1 MKRLPYADAEKKCE
15 ASFLGH
21 GDWWHLYTPGN
32 LTELLFRDDDDY
44 RYVMNL
50 MARCLAEVPGLA
62 VVAFEVMSNHLHI
75 VLCGSEVGTR
85 LFFELFRKRLSRYM
99 ATRYESALSARFQ
112 MSLKPV
118 PDLKALRNTI
128 VYVNRNGYV
137 VTPECTPFSYPWGT
151 GPYYFCRFL
160 PDARLSDLK
169 DRAARRMFKGRN
181 PHLPGDYLV
190 INGHI
195 APPSYCDIRL
205 GMAMFR
211 DAHHYFWMVS
221 KDVEAYEEIAKDL
234 DDGEFLTDNELFT
247 QLWKYVRS
255 AYDISSL
262 KELSQAQKIDLA
274 KRLRYDYRSSNGQIR
289 RVLGLSQYEV
299 DSLFPLGAHAPQ

>member
-1 MKRLPYADAEKKCE
+1 
-15 ASFLGH
+15 
-21 GDWWHLYTPGN
+21 
-32 LTELLFRDDDDY
+32 
-44 RYVMNL
+44 
-50 MARCLAEVPGLA
+50 
-62 VVAFEVMSNHLHI
+62 
-75 VLCGSEVGTR
+75 
-85 LFFELFRKRLSRYM
+85 M

-211 DAHHYFWMVS
+211 NAHHYFWMVS

-262 KELSQAQKIDLA
+262 KELSQAQKMDLA

>member
-1 MKRLPYADAEKKCE
+1 
-15 ASFLGH
+15 
-21 GDWWHLYTPGN
+21 
-32 LTELLFRDDDDY
+32 
-44 RYVMNL
+44 
-50 MARCLAEVPGLA
+50 
-62 VVAFEVMSNHLHI
+62 
-75 VLCGSEVGTR
+75 
-85 LFFELFRKRLSRYM
+85 
-99 ATRYESALSARFQ
+99 

-234 DDGEFLTDNELFT
+234 DDGN
-247 QLWKYVRS
+247 S
-255 AYDISSL
+255 
-262 KELSQAQKIDLA
+262 
-274 KRLRYDYRSSNGQIR
+274 
-289 RVLGLSQYEV
+289 
-299 DSLFPLGAHAPQ
+299 

>member
-1 MKRLPYADAEKKCE
+1 
-15 ASFLGH
+15 
-21 GDWWHLYTPGN
+21 
-32 LTELLFRDDDDY
+32 
-44 RYVMNL
+44 
-50 MARCLAEVPGLA
+50 
-62 VVAFEVMSNHLHI
+62 
-75 VLCGSEVGTR
+75 
-85 LFFELFRKRLSRYM
+85 
-99 ATRYESALSARFQ
+99 

-190 INGHI
+190 TNGHI
-195 APPSYCDIRL
+195 APPSYCDRRL

-211 DAHHYFWMVS
+211 DGDRWSATVCDSLRLWADGERWCAKVS
-221 KDVEAYEEIAKDL
+221 DGPWTGDYAFLREAYA
-234 DDGEFLTDNELFT
+234 N
-247 QLWKYVRS
+247 
-255 AYDISSL
+255 
-262 KELSQAQKIDLA
+262 
-274 KRLRYDYRSSNGQIR
+274 LRRIR
-289 RVLGLSQYEV
+289 I
-299 DSLFPLGAHAPQ
+299 